1 MKRFTTITLL
11 FVLLLSLFG
20 VAENVQAQ
28 DAIKLSAVAKQ
39 VLAGKQILYVE
50 RHQYAGD
57 HHNTATLFQVGEI
70 NTNKFAPGGAIKVY
84 DVDSGT
90 TRTLIKLSTGVMR
103 DPEISFDGKRV
114 IFSMRK
120 NLEDGYHIYEIGLDG
135 SNLKQLTSSEGVSDI
150 DPLYLPDGDIVF
162 TSTRQPKYC
171 MCNRHI
177 MGNLFRMGA
186 DGSNITQIG
195 VSTLF
200 EGHSSLLSDGR
211 ILYDR
216 WEYVDRN
223 FGDAQGL
230 WTVNPDGTKHAIYYG
245 NNTASPGGVIDG
257 RQIPGTDLVVC
268 IFGSC
273 HDLPWGSLAVID
285 RKKGV
290 DGRDPVVKIFPDE
303 AINIVA
309 NGDLD
314 SFKWVKSFRYEDPY
328 PVNKEWFVVSR
339 TLYPYPD
346 WRKQKCGYK
355 QGIYLVGM
363 DGTEELLIEGE
374 RSVFDPHIVEAPAKV
389 VSLPTMRNFEGEK
402 GQFYVENVYEGTH
415 MQGVKKGEVKWLR
428 VIESPEKRSWT
439 WGGWQGQGEQA
450 PALNWHSFENKQIL
464 GEVPVEED
472 GSASFMVP
480 AGKFVFFQLLDKDK
494 KMIQSMRSGVSLMPG
509 EINGCVGCHED
520 RLSIPMPIPKRP
532 IALTK
537 KPVELTKWMGKEP
550 FKFSFMEHVQPI
562 LDRRCV
568 KCHDFDEKDRKKIVL
583 AGDMNPFFNAA
594 YINLYVNKAVSLVGG
609 GPADIQQAYSWG
621 SHVSRLSQIIERG
634 HYGVKLTQKEKEY
647 LYAWMDLNGV
657 YYPVYESAFDN
668 TLAGRCPLTYEEVD
682 RLSEL
687 TGVNVRAL
695 NGHGRKMQAQIA
707 FDRPEKSPIL
717 DAIRTD
723 KAKYDEA
730 VALIAAGRDRLKKT
744 PRGDVERKLVPC
756 ERHEAML
763 QKYDEKVAEI
773 AASNRKIANGEKY
786 YDPKNETSNE

>member
-120 NLEDGYHIYEIGLDG
+120 NLEDGYHIYEMGLDG

-389 VSLPTMRNFEGEK
+389 VSLPTMRNFEDEK

-786 YDPKNETSNE
+786 YDPKNEQSNE

>member
-150 DPLYLPDGDIVF
+150 DPLYLPDGDIIF

-389 VSLPTMRNFEGEK
+389 VSLPTMRNFEDEK

-621 SHVSRLSQIIERG
+621 SHVSRLTQIIERG

>member
-389 VSLPTMRNFEGEK
+389 VSLPTMRNFEDEK

-621 SHVSRLSQIIERG
+621 SHVSRLTQIIERG

>member
-70 NTNKFAPGGAIKVY
+70 NTNKFAPDGAIKVY

-389 VSLPTMRNFEGEK
+389 VSLPTMRNFEDEK

-550 FKFSFMEHVQPI
+550 FKFSFMEHIQPI

-786 YDPKNETSNE
+786 YDPKNEQSNE

>member
-150 DPLYLPDGDIVF
+150 DPLYLPDGDIIF

-389 VSLPTMRNFEGEK
+389 VSLPTMRNFEDEK

-730 VALIAAGRDRLKKT
+730 VALIAVGRDRLKKT

>member
-120 NLEDGYHIYEIGLDG
+120 NLEDGYHIYEMGLDG

-389 VSLPTMRNFEGEK
+389 VSLPTMRNFEDEK

-594 YINLYVNKAVSLVGG
+594 YINLYVNKVVSLVGG

-621 SHVSRLSQIIERG
+621 SHVSRLTQIIERG

>member
-1 MKRFTTITLL
+1 MQKSILSKI
-11 FVLLLSLFG
+11 VLLLGACVMFIGTS
-20 VAENVQAQ
+20 ASAQ
-28 DAIKLSAVAKQ
+28 QSPINLSAKAKE

-50 RHQYAGD
+50 RHQYASD
-57 HHNTATLFQVGEI
+57 HHNTATLFQYGEI
-70 NTNKFAPGGAIKVY
+70 NDKKFSPGGALKVY

-90 TRTLIKLSTGVMR
+90 TRTLMKIQTGVIR
-103 DPEISFDGKRV
+103 DPEISFDGKKV
-114 IFSMRK
+114 VFSMRK
-120 NLEDGYHIYEIGLDG
+120 NKEDGYHIYEIGLDG
-135 SNLKQLTSSEGVSDI
+135 SNLKQLTSAEGVSDI
-150 DPLYLPDGDIVF
+150 DPLYLPDGDIIF

-177 MGNLFRMGA
+177 MGNLFRMESDGA
-186 DGSNITQIG
+186 NITQIG

-273 HDLPWGSLAVID
+273 HDLPWGTLAVID

-290 DGRDPVVKIFPDE
+290 DGREPVVKIYPEE
-303 AINIVA
+303 ARNIVA

-314 SFKWVKSFRYEDPY
+314 SFKWVKSFRYEDPF
-328 PVNKEWFVVSR
+328 PINKDWFLVSR
-339 TLYPYPD
+339 TLYAYPD
-346 WRKQKCGYK
+346 WQKQKCGYK

-363 DGTEELLIEGE
+363 DGSEELLIEGA
-374 RSVFDPHIVEAPAKV
+374 RSVFDPHIVDAPQKP
-389 VSLPTMRNFEGEK
+389 VSLPTMRNFKDDK

-415 MQGVKKGEVKWLR
+415 MAGVKKGEAKWLR
-428 VIESPEKRSWT
+428 IIESPEKRSWT
-439 WGGWQGQGEQA
+439 WGDWGGQGEQA
-450 PALNWHSFENKQIL
+450 PGMNWHSFENKQIL
-464 GEVPVEED
+464 GEVPIEED

-480 AGKFVFFQLLDKDK
+480 AGKFVFFQVLDKDK

-532 IALTK
+532 IALNK

-562 LDRRCV
+562 LDRHCV
-568 KCHDFDEKDRKKIVL
+568 KCHDFDEKNRDKLVL
-583 AGDMNPFFNAA
+583 AKDMNQVFNAA
-594 YINLYVNKAVSLVGG
+594 YINIYVNKVVSLVGG

-621 SHVSRLSQIIERG
+621 SHTSRLSQIIENG
-634 HYGVKLTQKEKEY
+634 HYGVKLSAKEKEY

-657 YYPVYESAFDN
+657 YYPVYESAFDDA
-668 TLAGRCPLTYEEVD
+668 LGGRSPLTYEEID
-682 RLSEL
+682 RLTEL
-687 TGVNVRAL
+687 TGVNLRKV
-695 NGHGRKMQAQIA
+695 NSHSRKMQAQVA

-717 DAIRTD
+717 DGIRND

-730 VALIAAGRDRLKKT
+730 VALIKLGYQRLKKT
-744 PRGDVERKLVPC
+744 PRGDIERKIVPC
-756 ERHEAML
+756 ERHKAML
-763 QKYDEKVAEI
+763 EKYTNKVAEI
-773 AASNRKIANGEKY
+773 NTSNHKIANNQKY
-786 YDPKNETSNE
+786 YDSNK

>member
-389 VSLPTMRNFEGEK
+389 VSLPTMRNFEDEK

-634 HYGVKLTQKEKEY
+634 HYGVKLTQKETEY

-786 YDPKNETSNE
+786 YDPKNEQSNE

>member
-1 MKRFTTITLL
+1 M
-11 FVLLLSLFG
+11 
-20 VAENVQAQ
+20 QAQ

-389 VSLPTMRNFEGEK
+389 VSLPTMRNFEDEK

-621 SHVSRLSQIIERG
+621 SHVSRLTQIIERG

-786 YDPKNETSNE
+786 YDPKNKTSNE

>member
-57 HHNTATLFQVGEI
+57 HHNTATLFQAGEI

-103 DPEISFDGKRV
+103 DPEISFDGKHV

-389 VSLPTMRNFEGEK
+389 VSLPTMRNFEDEK

-786 YDPKNETSNE
+786 YDPKNEQSNE

>member
-28 DAIKLSAVAKQ
+28 NAIKLSAVAKQ

-389 VSLPTMRNFEGEK
+389 VSLPTMRNFEDEK

-786 YDPKNETSNE
+786 YDPKNEQSNE